1 MEHEIILDLLP
12 LYHDGVCSDAS
23 RAAVEEHLKNC
34 EICREALA
42 EMDAPLPEAE
52 RKAADDAAAVKRI
65 SQEWKRGKWKARL
78 KGAVIALV
86 VCAALAGG
94 YWALF
99 QWYSRQVPMDVLEV
113 TELAQLADGRVVF
126 HMFVNDQYDL
136 NRVDYLEEDGIQ
148 YIVPLRPLLCRERST
163 NGGLWD
169 WDYCLDVA
177 EHNIW
182 NERYGDGEA
191 ITAVYLGKGENAVLL
206 WEEGMELPAAS
217 AEQEAKWGYEP
228 GSAEYWAARESG

>member
-177 EHNIW
+177 EHNTW